1 MLRQHGHRGECQRH
15 FAVEPAKIEA
25 NRHKIERFR
34 PFDPAE
40 GITLLRPTLLLEQ
53 IEGITLLRPTL
64 LLEQIEAEQHVG
76 CAHRYAVR
84 KPRPRV
90 EAEDDI
96 GTGIVGLDRL
106 GDQAIECE
114 RFIEGAP
121 TKGRSTASIL
131 TT

>member
-1 MLRQHGHRGECQRH
+1 MLHIRAMLRQHGHHGERQRH
-15 FAVEPAKIEA
+15 LAVETAKIEA
-25 NRHKIERFR
+25 NRHRIERFR
-34 PFDPAE
+34 PFDSAE
-40 GITLLRPTLLLEQ
+40 GVTLLRPTLLSEE
-53 IEGITLLRPTL
+53 IEG
-64 LLEQIEAEQHVG
+64 EQDVR

-84 KPRPRV
+84 KPRPLV
-90 EAEDDI
+90 EAENDV